1 MDKTSDKTPE
11 LTRET
16 ARLVAR
22 VRDGDADAYEELF
35 TRAGDRLLFFV
46 ELRLGRALRVRIGS

>member
-16 ARLVAR
+16 ARLAAR
-22 VRDGDADAYEELF
+22 VRHGDADEELF
-35 TRAGDRLLFFV
+35 TRAGDRLRFFV
-46 ELRLGRALRVRIGS
+46 ELRLGRALRARIGS